1 MDSSINWVRTNTPPP
16 AVWLSPIPKMTQ
28 GPGPNDNDRLP
39 WGPRSGSGEVVLN
52 RLITPWA
59 VPGVVHQQAAPDLR
73 RPRSSVVNRTDQGQ
87 CQRHHHAPAQQ
98 WPRSACRGSC
108 GLEYRILGLI
118 CRFTGARV
126 DHVARWYSLMS
137 PSWIGLRRTWWP
149 ARLITC
155 GVGSWLDR
163 PRSALDEQ
171 LLDVAIGHV
180 VPQVPAHCQHD
191 HLPREP
197 KARKR

>member
-1 MDSSINWVRTNTPPP
+1 MSADADVASELDRVVVMDSSINGVRTNTPPP

-39 WGPRSGSGEVVLN
+39 WGPRSGSGEVALN

-108 GLEYRILGLI
+108 GLEYRILLDLQVYGCS
-118 CRFTGARV
+118 CRSCREVVLASESVVDRSAPNLVAGQV
-126 DHVARWYSLMS
+126 DHVWGWVL
-137 PSWIGLRRTWWP
+137 
-149 ARLITC
+149 
-155 GVGSWLDR
+155 V
-163 PRSALDEQ
+163 
-171 LLDVAIGHV
+171 
-180 VPQVPAHCQHD
+180 
-191 HLPREP
+191 
-197 KARKR
+197 